1 MSEHAILECGKIIV
15 HTYFQLTHDFF
26 VSLLSLDSTNRDS
39 LDMIERCIFV
49 LCLDSPMGFPPA
61 EVGKPMDAD
70 DEPLAHQMLHGGGSH
85 LNSGN
90 RWFDKTMQVS
100 TSD

>member
-1 MSEHAILECGKIIV
+1 MFIKTTSNDFYILC
-15 HTYFQLTHDFF
+15 FL
-26 VSLLSLDSTNRDS
+26 LDSTNRDS

-49 LCLDSPMGFPPA
+49 LCLDSPMGIKPTQ
-61 EVGKPMDAD
+61 VGKPMDFE

-85 LNSGN
+85 KNSGN

-100 TSD
+100 IV